1 MVLKENQPLTLDA
14 VRLSFADPATPR
26 QRVVESARHGDREE
40 RRTLELSQELVPYLA
55 APARQTEPPTEPPTK
70 GEDPPG
76 EWPGLTHVA
85 HVVREVEYVSG
96 KRAGEM
102 TREDAY
108 ALVRWVR
115 GAPTPSA
122 VLAVWRGHWQIENG
136 LHYRRDVTCGED
148 ACTVRMGAAPAMLA
162 ALRNTVLGLVEPL
175 LRQERFPNLPAA
187 QRRFAMHPPEA
198 LALLGITVPKM
209 E

>member
-1 MVLKENQPLTLDA
+1 M
-14 VRLSFADPATPR
+14 
-26 QRVVESARHGDREE
+26 
-40 RRTLELSQELVPYLA
+40 
-55 APARQTEPPTEPPTK
+55 
-70 GEDPPG
+70 
-76 EWPGLTHVA
+76 
-85 HVVREVEYVSG
+85 SG
-96 KRAGEM
+96 KREGET

-115 GAPTPSA
+115 GTPTPRD

-162 ALRNTVLGLVEPL
+162 AVRNTVLGLVEPL

-187 QRRFAMHPPEA
+187 QRRFAMHPTEV
-198 LALLGITVPKM
+198 LALLGITALKL